1 MKPRAAEPGWVE
13 RRAQGMG
20 TVMTH
25 RAFGRHAD
33 EALERV
39 LDWAAQLEAS
49 MSRFVPSSDI
59 SAINSAAGRGCP
71 VRVGGSTMRV
81 LARALELSRTA
92 RGLFDVTIGPLVD
105 LWRVTQREG
114 SSDCS
119 IPDDDGIRACLNLV
133 DYRDLLLV
141 AAAGFG
147 PGTGASPAPDTGSAP
162 GVGMAAL
169 ARAGQSIDLG
179 GIAKGYAADTFAEI
193 FRSMS
198 ITSAFT
204 NIGGN
209 VMAVGG
215 KPDGSPWRVGIE
227 HPREDGRLVGALQ
240 VTDASVVTSGDYQR
254 FFIDQAGVRR
264 SHILDPRTGRPAR
277 SGLISAT
284 VVAPCSMDADA
295 LSTMVFVAGIEAG
308 RECASSH
315 DIYGMVLVDEDLTV
329 WVSNESRLHF
339 TAASGLTVRTM

>member
-1 MKPRAAEPGWVE
+1 MKPQAAEPGWVE

-39 LDWAAQLEAS
+39 LACAAQLEAS

-119 IPDDDGIRACLNLV
+119 IPDDDGIRACLSLV
-133 DYRDLLLV
+133 DYRDLLLD
-141 AAAGFG
+141 AAAG
-147 PGTGASPAPDTGSAP
+147 PAPD
-162 GVGMAAL
+162 VGTAAL